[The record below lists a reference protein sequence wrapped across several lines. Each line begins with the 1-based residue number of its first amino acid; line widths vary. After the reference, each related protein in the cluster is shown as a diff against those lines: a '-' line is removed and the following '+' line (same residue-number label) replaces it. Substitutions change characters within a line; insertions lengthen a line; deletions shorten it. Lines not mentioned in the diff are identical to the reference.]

1 MALGP
6 SSWPL
11 IDLIM
16 NTPNMGRSDVGKP
29 PKAELGQVRS
39 SRGIVLTSPQGAV
52 RSVQCMVALGLT
64 GFVSQTHAW
73 LLRCHP
79 LPAGILLDL
88 EEHQGQQSNPQYHSC
103 LHAMQEV
110 TVLMGLRFPESLRH
124 DI

>member
-39 SRGIVLTSPQGAV
+39 SRGFVLTSPQGAV

-73 LLRCHP
+73 LLRGHP
-79 LPAGILLDL
+79 LLAGILPRGAPRTAVKSPVPLL
-88 EEHQGQQSNPQYHSC
+88 PARHAGSHSVDGF
-103 LHAMQEV
+103 EV
-110 TVLMGLRFPESLRH
+110 S
-124 DI
+124 